1 MTKEMKTGYPVKDFG
16 MPTKRYVQTLSI
28 SDDPQL
34 IELYRKCHAEEN
46 VWQEILDGIRE
57 VGILEMEIYIH
68 GNILTMIVE
77 TPLDFEWDTAMARM
91 ATLPRQSE
99 WEAYVARFQGCD
111 PYAPSDQKWQLMER
125 MFHLY

>member
-28 SDDPQL
+28 SDDSQL

-111 PYAPSDQKWQLMER
+111 PDAPSDQKWQLMER